1 MCDSE
6 PNTAAVA
13 EEQPAPGLTPPFL
26 KETAEWKTRDTV
38 FAVIT
43 FVCSVLFV
51 SFSLFGGFAAGFTV
65 SYALLFLLTALYMK
79 GSLKH
84 LSPFPL
90 FCGAA
95 SVLLSGVYAVFDDPF
110 TNLIL
115 FAAIAGLY
123 GIFTGCTYG
132 EAKYN
137 NAAVQAVKTVVV
149 SPFRHITEPFRSFGR
164 YSSFTGKGTNKQ
176 IIMGIVISV
185 PMLIVV
191 IPLLISS
198 DAVFESLMSSVFSR
212 FGETA
217 VKVFLGAVLSV
228 FIFSLLF
235 ALKKGLE
242 KNEDVTAA
250 RAEGYKNLPPATA
263 VTLFTVLSAFY
274 LIYLFSQLA
283 YFFSAFSGLLPEGYS
298 FTAAE
303 YARRG
308 FFELCGVCGI
318 NLGITSLITWLVK
331 KNDDGSF
338 PISVRIAALFI
349 CIFSVIFTSTALSKM
364 FLYIGFYGL
373 TRLRLLTSIFMLA
386 LILIFIGATIRLF
399 SVKFPLSK
407 YIVTGLTCIALT
419 VGFCDIDR
427 AIAFYNVANYRNG
440 NLEEIDVLH
449 LGSLSDSAVPYIV
462 SLLDSGDKTVRQEAA
477 EVLYARAEKFYEITG
492 QSLKETGNRVPAAYN
507 YSRERA
513 KKLIRENF
521 DAIKEEMPQPDSYFT
536 EAAKFSCR

>member
-1 MCDSE
+1 MCDFE
-6 PNTAAVA
+6 PNTALA
-13 EEQPAPGLTPPFL
+13 EEAPAPELTPPFFN
-26 KETAEWKTRDTV
+26 EPAEWVTRDTV

-43 FVCSVLFV
+43 FICSVLFV

-65 SYALLFLLTALYMK
+65 SYTLLFILTALYMK
-79 GSLKH
+79 GSSKRF
-84 LSPFPL
+84 SPFPL

-110 TNLIL
+110 TNLML

-132 EAKYN
+132 DAEYN

-149 SPFRHITEPFRSFGR
+149 SPFRHIAEPFRSYGR
-164 YSSFTGKGTNKQ
+164 YSAFDRKGTNKQ

-185 PMLIVV
+185 PVLIVV

-198 DAVFESLMSSVFSR
+198 DAVFENLMSSVFSR

-217 VKVFLGAVLSV
+217 AKILLGAVLAV

-242 KNEDVTAA
+242 KSAEAPAV

-283 YFFSAFSGLLPEGYS
+283 YFFSAFSGLLPEGCS

-331 KNDDGSF
+331 KNDNGYF
-338 PISVRIAALFI
+338 PISVRLTALFI
-349 CIFSVIFTSTALSKM
+349 CIFSVIFTSTAISKM
-364 FLYIGFYGL
+364 FLYIGLYGL
-373 TRLRLLTSIFMLA
+373 TRLRLMTSIFMLA

-407 YIVTGLTCIALT
+407 YIVTVLTCIALI

-427 AIAFYNVANYRNG
+427 TIAFYNVTNYRNG
-440 NLEEIDVLH
+440 NLEEIDVPH

-462 SLLDSGDKTVRQEAA
+462 SLLDSGDGTVRQQAA
-477 EVLYARAEKFYEITG
+477 EVLYSRAEKFYEITVQG
-492 QSLKETGNRVPAAYN
+492 LKETEGGEPAAYN
-507 YSRERA
+507 YSREQA

-521 DAIKEEMPQPDSYFT
+521 DAIKEGMPRPDSYFT
-536 EAAKFSCR
+536 EAAEFIYR